1 VYKPVLAIFF
11 VIIIVFGVAIFSI
24 SYKLG
29 NSSFIKLLSGKGFT
43 PYNKGIYTETMTY
56 FDTALAIE
64 LNDSDALND
73 KGNDLSDLG
82 HHTEAIKYYDK
93 ALTIEPDHV
102 NSLYNKG
109 NSLNTLGNYTE
120 AIEYYDRVLAIEP
133 NHADALNNKGNIFRK
148 LGNYTEAIEYF
159 DKALAIEPNH
169 ILALTNKGVT
179 LDVLGKPNEAI
190 TYFDKALAIEPNS
203 TYTLNNKGNSL
214 YRLGNH
220 TEAIEYYDR
229 VLAIEP
235 NHADAL
241 SKKRLIL
248 NLMQASSD
256 FLTYQHPDLGFTV
269 EYPSNTEVEEE
280 HADGVVFLIQEGS
293 VLINIRQ
300 LSEKQTLEQ
309 FTDERRIS
317 LQEYF
322 KNVEFPVETIPTIL
336 VGGYPADQIIF
347 GFDSYDSPGER
358 MLGILVTSVVNGT
371 IAVQLLF
378 AGNAEQPLNVFLH
391 MKNTFDVSG
400 SQQEIQSND
409 TSNRILS
416 QQNVTEAATNI
427 TEEISQLFSAELSS
441 LENFSISELNF
452 DTYEN
457 QQYGITMRYPENVN
471 RI

>member
-11 VIIIVFGVAIFSI
+11 VIIIVFGVDIFSI

-29 NSSFIKLLSGKGFT
+29 SSSFIKLLSGKGFT
-43 PYNKGIYTETMTY
+43 PYNKGISTETMTN

-64 LNDSDALND
+64 LIDSDTLND
-73 KGNDLSDLG
+73 KGNELSDLG
-82 HHTEAIKYYDK
+82 NH
-93 ALTIEPDHV
+93 
-102 NSLYNKG
+102 
-109 NSLNTLGNYTE
+109 TE

-133 NHADALNNKGNIFRK
+133 NYADALNNKGNIFRK

-169 ILALTNKGVT
+169 ILALTNKGVV
-179 LDVLGKPNEAI
+179 LDGLGKSNEAI
-190 TYFDKALAIEPNS
+190 TYFDKALAVEPNS

-214 YRLGNH
+214 YRLGNY

-229 VLAIEP
+229 VLDIEP
-235 NHADAL
+235 DHADAL
-241 SKKRLIL
+241 SKKGFIL

-269 EYPSNTEVEEE
+269 EYPSNAEVEEE
-280 HADGVVFLIQEGS
+280 HVDGVVFLIQEGS

-300 LSEKQTLEQ
+300 LSEEKTLEQ
-309 FTDERRIS
+309 FTDERRNS
-317 LQEYF
+317 LQKSFE
-322 KNVEFPVETIPTIL
+322 NVEFPVETIPTTL
-336 VGGYPADQIIF
+336 VGGYPADQTIF

-358 MLGILVTSVVNGT
+358 MLGLLVTSVVNDT

-400 SQQEIQSND
+400 AQQEIQSNEI
-409 TSNRILS
+409 SNRKLR
-416 QQNVTEAATNI
+416 NK
-427 TEEISQLFSAELSS
+427 
-441 LENFSISELNF
+441 
-452 DTYEN
+452 
-457 QQYGITMRYPENVN
+457 M
-471 RI
+471 

>member
-29 NSSFIKLLSGKGFT
+29 NSSFIKLLSGKGF
-43 PYNKGIYTETMTY
+43 PSYNKGIYTETMTY
-56 FDTALAIE
+56 FDTALAIK
-64 LNDSDALND
+64 LNDSDVLND

-82 HHTEAIKYYDK
+82 NHTEAIKYYDM
-93 ALTIEPDHV
+93 A
-102 NSLYNKG
+102 
-109 NSLNTLGNYTE
+109 
-120 AIEYYDRVLAIEP
+120 LAIEP
-133 NHADALNNKGNIFRK
+133 NHTDALNNKGNIFRK
-148 LGNYTEAIEYF
+148 LGNYTEAIEFF

-179 LDVLGKPNEAI
+179 LDGLGKTNEAI
-190 TYFDKALAIEPNS
+190 PYFDKALAIEPNS
-203 TYTLNNKGNSL
+203 IYTLNNKGNSL
-214 YRLGNH
+214 YRLGNY

-235 NHADAL
+235 DHPDAL
-241 SKKRLIL
+241 SKKRFIL
-248 NLMQASSD
+248 NLMQVSSD

-269 EYPSNTEVEEE
+269 EYPSNAEVEEE
-280 HADGVVFLIQEGS
+280 HVDGVVFLIQEGS

-300 LSEKQTLEQ
+300 LSEEQTLEQ

-317 LQEYF
+317 LQESF
-322 KNVEFPVETIPTIL
+322 ENVEFPVETIPTTL
-336 VGGYPADQIIF
+336 VGGYPADQTIF

-378 AGNAEQPLNVFLH
+378 AGNAEHAEQPLNVFLH

-400 SQQEIQSND
+400 PQQEIQSNEN
-409 TSNRILS
+409 SNRILS

-427 TEEISQLFSAELSS
+427 TEEISQLS
-441 LENFSISELNF
+441 
-452 DTYEN
+452 
-457 QQYGITMRYPENVN
+457 
-471 RI
+471 